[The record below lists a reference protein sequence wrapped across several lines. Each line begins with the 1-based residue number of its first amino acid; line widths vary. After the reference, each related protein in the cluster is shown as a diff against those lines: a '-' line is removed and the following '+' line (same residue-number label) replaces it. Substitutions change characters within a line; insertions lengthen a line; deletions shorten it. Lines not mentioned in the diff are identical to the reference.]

1 MDSLWLDLR
10 YSVRKLLKNPTHTGV
25 AVITIALAV
34 GANSAVFSVVDGVL
48 LRPLPY
54 PEPERL
60 IRVWGTSQQAR
71 NLRGNISEMDFSDF
85 EAQSQVFEKIAAFT
99 WTGGGVT
106 LTGEDEPERLRLVFV
121 SRDFFPLLR
130 IEPELGRF
138 FLPEEDKPGNDR
150 VVILSHGLWSRRFAA
165 GRDIVG
171 QTLILNAVEHT
182 VVGVMP
188 RHFKHPESSAGQEPD
203 LWIPLAI
210 SAASG
215 NRSGRYLRSI
225 ARLEEGVSLARAQA
239 EMDVMTKGLEEDYPA
254 SNTGR
259 GVRLESLHEAWVGDV
274 RVALLLLL
282 AAVGAVL
289 IIACANVASLLL
301 AKAVSRQK
309 EVAVRAAL
317 GASRARLVRQLLTE
331 SVLISLVAGL
341 LGLILALG
349 ATKILVSMAGE
360 SVPRA
365 GNVSVDVRVTLFTFG
380 LAFVTGLFFGLVPAL
395 GTSKIRLQQSLKEGA
410 QAAASG
416 AVRGHA
422 SSLLVVFETALAFVL
437 VIGAVLLI
445 QSFLHLE
452 SVDPGFETEN
462 VITMNIS
469 LPPARYGE
477 PHEQGVFYERLLE
490 RVRAI
495 PAVES
500 AAVINY
506 LPLASG
512 HSCDSF
518 TIDAQTPFPPG
529 AGPCAEYRRISPEYF
544 RTMRVPVLAGRDF
557 ERRDDEDAPSVAV
570 VDETMAR
577 RFWGDKD
584 PIGKRLSSHGVSR
597 EIVGI
602 VRSVRHFGPERESP
616 PALYVPH
623 VQDPVGWHSLVIR
636 TPSQTSGLMASVRA
650 EVGAMDPS
658 LPLFGLQTMEQMF
671 HDSVAQPR
679 FRTLLLGGFAGVAL
693 ILAAVGLYGV
703 IYHSVSQRTREFGVR
718 MALGA
723 QRADVL
729 RLVVRQGM
737 TLVVA
742 GMILGV
748 FGAFGLTRFMS
759 SLLFQ
764 VSPTD
769 LTTYSVMCFI
779 LIVTA
784 FLACLVPARRASKI
798 DPLVALRYE

>member
-1 MDSLWLDLR
+1 MDSLWLDIR
-10 YSVRKLLKNPTHTGV
+10 YSFRKLLKNPTHTGV

-54 PEPERL
+54 PESERL
-60 IRVWGTSQQAR
+60 VRVWGTSQQAG

-85 EAQSQVFEKIAAFT
+85 VAQNQVFEKIAAFT

-106 LTGEDEPERLRLVFV
+106 LTGNDEPERLRLVFV
-121 SRDFFPLLR
+121 SHDFFPLLR

-165 GRDIVG
+165 DRDIVG
-171 QTLILNAVEHT
+171 QTLILNSVQHT

-225 ARLEEGVSLARAQA
+225 ARLEEDVSLARAQA
-239 EMDVMTKGLEEDYPA
+239 EMDVMTEGLEKNYPA
-254 SNTGR
+254 SNAGR

-365 GNVSVDVRVTLFTFG
+365 GNVSVDVRVAFFTFG

-395 GTSKIRLQQSLKEGA
+395 GTSKIRLQQTLKEGA
-410 QAAASG
+410 QAATSG
-416 AVRGHA
+416 SGHGHA
-422 SSLLVVFETALAFVL
+422 SRLLVVFETALAFVL

-452 SVDPGFETEN
+452 SVDPGFETES

-495 PAVES
+495 PAVE
-500 AAVINY
+500 AAAAINY

-544 RTMRVPVLAGRDF
+544 RTMRIPVLAGRDF
-557 ERRDDEDAPSVAV
+557 ELRDDEDAPSVAV
-570 VDETMAR
+570 IDETMAR
-577 RFWGDKD
+577 RFWGDED

-679 FRTLLLGGFAGVAL
+679 FRTLLLGVFAAVAL

-703 IYHSVSQRTREFGVR
+703 IYQSVSQRTREFGMR

-723 QRADVL
+723 QRVDVL
-729 RLVVRQGM
+729 QLVFRQGL

-742 GMILGV
+742 GMVLGI

-769 LTTYSVMCFI
+769 LTTYSVVSFI
-779 LIVTA
+779 LIFTA

>member
-577 RFWGDKD
+577 RFWGDED